1 MATDP
6 PTADTET
13 RVPFSHYAALLR
25 QQLRPHAPRV
35 LLLAGFMF
43 TGIGL
48 QLVGPQ
54 LVRFFIDTA
63 IPGDTDATTAD
74 EVVEPPPVLRYFVDV
89 EAPGGGARILL
100 VAAAAFI
107 AIGILR
113 QLTTLVSSYL
123 GQDIGWRVTNRMR
136 GELALHC
143 LNLDMWFHN
152 ARTPGEMVERVDGDT
167 TTMAN
172 FFSEFVVQVIGNALL
187 LIGVLAFVWREDWRV
202 GVALTLFSM
211 LALFVYDRTRNVA
224 VPLYTAEREGYSRLY
239 GFLEERLVGIED
251 IRTNG
256 GIPHAM
262 DRFYE
267 ENDEVYGRVRRA
279 EIMGEILRSITGV
292 LFALGHALAMG
303 LGFYLFREGTFTIG
317 AVYLVFDY
325 TRMLRRPLYNISRQI
340 NDLQRAT
347 AGMRR
352 VEELYRTTSRIE
364 DGAQRLTTR
373 QGVEVAFDD
382 VTFAYVAGEPVLRG
396 VSFSLDPGK
405 TLGLLGRTGSGK
417 TTITRLLFRLYDPQA
432 GDIRLDGTPITK
444 LRAADLRSRVALVTQ
459 DVQIFHASL
468 RDNLALFG
476 EHVGDA
482 RIRAVLDDLGLS
494 DWVNGLPDGLD
505 TEITASSLSAGEAQL
520 LAFTRVF
527 LRDPAVVILDEPSSR
542 LDPATERRI
551 DMAVGKLL
559 AGRTGIIIAHR
570 LGTVQRVDDIMILQ
584 DGAIRE
590 HGPRAELVADPES
603 RFSELLR
610 TGLEEDMA

>member
-1 MATDP
+1 LATDP
-6 PTADTET
+6 STADTDT

-25 QQLRPHAPRV
+25 EQLRPHTPRV
-35 LLLAGFMF
+35 LLLALFMF
-43 TGIGL
+43 SGIGL
-48 QLVGPQ
+48 GLINPQ
-54 LVRFFIDTA
+54 LLRYFIDTA
-63 IPGDTDATTAD
+63 KA
-74 EVVEPPPVLRYFVDV
+74 
-89 EAPGGGARILL
+89 GGAVRALL
-100 VAAAAFI
+100 MAAGAFI
-107 AIGILR
+107 GISIAR
-113 QLTTLVSSYL
+113 QLITLVSSYL

-172 FFSEFVVQVIGNALL
+172 FFSEFVVQVIGNAIFLV
-187 LIGVLAFVWREDWRV
+187 GVLALVWREDWRV
-202 GVALTLFSM
+202 GGALTIFSA
-211 LALFVYDRTRNVA
+211 LALFVYNLTRNVA

-256 GIPHAM
+256 GIPHTM

-279 EIMGEILRSITGV
+279 EIMGELLRSITGV
-292 LFALGHALAMG
+292 LFALGHGLAMG
-303 LGFYLFREGTFTIG
+303 FGIFLFREGTFTIG
-317 AVYLVFDY
+317 TVYLVFHY
-325 TRMLRRPLYNISRQI
+325 TSMLRRPLYNISRQI

-352 VEELYRTTSRIE
+352 VEELYRTTSRID
-364 DGAQRLTTR
+364 DGSQRLTTR
-373 QGVEVAFDD
+373 DGVAVAFDD
-382 VTFAYVAGEPVLRG
+382 VTFAYVDGEPVLRD
-396 VSFSLDPGK
+396 VSFTLEPGK

-417 TTITRLLFRLYDPQA
+417 TTIARLLFRLYDPQA
-432 GDIRLDGTPITK
+432 GDIRLDGAPITK
-444 LRAADLRSRVALVTQ
+444 LRTADLRSRVALVTQ
-459 DVQIFHASL
+459 DVQIFHASV

-476 EHVGDA
+476 EQTPDA
-482 RIRAVLDDLGLS
+482 RILAVLDDLGLS
-494 DWVNGLPDGLD
+494 DWVHGLPDGLD
-505 TEITASSLSAGEAQL
+505 TEMTAATLSAGEAQL

-527 LRDPAVVILDEPSSR
+527 LRDPALVILDEPSSR

-551 DMAVGKLL
+551 DRAVNKLL
-559 AGRTGIIIAHR
+559 DGRTGIIIAHR

-584 DGAIRE
+584 DGTIRE
-590 HGPRAELVADPES
+590 HGPRADLVANPES